1 MSMLSRDFA
10 RPQVTKNNESKNGN
24 TFRCELF
31 NLIDTRQLAINAS
44 TKLCLEAVEF
54 LNIFKNTRIFRLV
67 PSPPGQLSPY
77 VRPLLRKI
85 LRRPSTEV
93 IY

>member
-10 RPQVTKNNESKNGN
+10 RSQVTENNESKNGN

-31 NLIDTRQLAINAS
+31 NLIGTRQLAITAS

-54 LNIFKNTRIFRLV
+54 LNNMKNTRIFRLV